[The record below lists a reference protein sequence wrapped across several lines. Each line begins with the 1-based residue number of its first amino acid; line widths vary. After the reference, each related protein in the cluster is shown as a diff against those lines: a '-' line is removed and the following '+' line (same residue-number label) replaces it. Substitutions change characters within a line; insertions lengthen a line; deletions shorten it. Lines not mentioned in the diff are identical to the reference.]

1 LDKILD
7 FLKNSK
13 VFYFATVDGD
23 KPRVRPFGFFMEY
36 EGKIYFGVGKHKA
49 CYQQLQVNPN
59 VEICSAN
66 NKGEWI
72 RIRGVAVF
80 DERSEVMAKA
90 FETLPDLT
98 KIYNDQ
104 SGLTLANF
112 YIKDGEAEIQ
122 DLQGNFKAFKF

>member
-1 LDKILD
+1 LDRIIE
-7 FLKNSK
+7 FLKNNK
-13 VFYFATVDGD
+13 VFYFASVDED

-36 EGKIYFGVGKHKA
+36 EGKLYFGMGKHKA
-49 CYQQLQVNPN
+49 SYRQVQVNPN
-59 VEICSAN
+59 VEICTAN
-66 NKGEWI
+66 AKGEWI

-80 DERSEVMAKA
+80 DERPEVMAKA

-112 YIKDGEAEIQ
+112 YIKNGEAEIQ
-122 DLQGNFKAFKF
+122 DMQGHFEAFNF